1 MHCNISKCKLRL
13 ITFIK
18 KHLQTF
24 IPTRT
29 NINNDFLKQVE
40 LKFYSML
47 DCYRY
52 KNTISKIYARVL
64 TS

>member
-1 MHCNISKCKLRL
+1 M
-13 ITFIK
+13 
-18 KHLQTF
+18 QTKINHIHKETPANF
-24 IPTRT
+24 YSYE
-29 NINNDFLKQVE
+29 NKINNDFLKQVE

-64 TS
+64 TSRKV